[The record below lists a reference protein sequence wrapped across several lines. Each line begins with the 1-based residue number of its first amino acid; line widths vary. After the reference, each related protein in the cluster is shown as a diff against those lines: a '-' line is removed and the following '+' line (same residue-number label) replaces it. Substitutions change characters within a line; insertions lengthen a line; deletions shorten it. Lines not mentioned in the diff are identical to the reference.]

1 MKILGSDFDGT
12 FAEGGIG
19 EEKLRAVERWRAAGN
34 KFGIISG
41 RGGDFYETLR
51 NKYPRLAFDFYAACN
66 GAYIVDGEG
75 RPIYEA
81 PCRAVPA
88 HDLACE
94 LYVGSTVVCVKVAER
109 CLYVLRVGDRLP
121 EWVVADEKILLSETS
136 DIDYFHCFSVCFP
149 SVEAVALAAKD
160 MQKEYGN
167 YLCPLPNGNWLD
179 LVPRGV
185 NKAEGLMR
193 VAEHFGCGRDSVIAV
208 GDNGNDIDM
217 IRAFR
222 SYAMA
227 NGVPTLKAAATAT
240 VTDVTE
246 VIAREM
252 DEKF

>member
-12 FAEGGIG
+12 LAEGGID
-19 EEKLRAVERWRAAGN
+19 EEKLRAVDRWRAAGN

-51 NKYPRLAFDFYAACN
+51 REYPRLAFDFYAACN
-66 GAYIVDGEG
+66 GAYILNGEG
-75 RPIYEA
+75 EVIYEA

-88 HDLACE
+88 HDLACD
-94 LYVGSTVVCVKVAER
+94 LYVGSSAVCVKVAKR
-109 CLYVLRVGDRLP
+109 CLYVLRIGDRLP
-121 EWVVADEKILLSETS
+121 EWAAADEKILLSQTQ

-160 MQKEYGN
+160 MQKEYGE

-179 LVPRGV
+179 IVLRGV

-193 VAEHFGCGRDSVIAV
+193 VAEHFGCGREDVIAV
-208 GDNGNDIDM
+208 GDNRNDTDM
-217 IRAFR
+217 LRAFR

-227 NGVPTLKAAATAT
+227 NGVAEARAAAGAITQSVTALI
-240 VTDVTE
+240 E
-246 VIAREM
+246 RELK
-252 DEKF
+252 DK